1 MFGVII
7 YMLYIYIT
15 IKTNKAMKTTR
26 FATTTEDLKLIIEDT
41 KDLNFKMEVENR
53 PNQRDILVTV
63 TALETDLFE
72 FIDRNELQNA
82 CSEIIEND

>member
-41 KDLNFKMEVENR
+41 IDLNFRMEVEKR